1 MWFGLS
7 KRLCQSTQCSVRTC
21 NIMQPDFPRYWQDGP
36 ILNIISENNLS
47 ICASGVGRH
56 GFALIISNHHV
67 ILAQV
72 PWSKIASFCFLGL
85 GLLWSDHRTR
95 TIPRV
100 ESLPFGVHVYK
111 GASTSLRV
119 ASGWR
124 DMIIVVTQPLERK
137 CFFFSAA
144 VS

>member
-72 PWSKIASFCFLGL
+72 PWSKIAFFLLFGFRL
-85 GLLWSDHRTR
+85 
-95 TIPRV
+95 IV
-100 ESLPFGVHVYK
+100 EWPQNAYYPKGREPTFWGTCLQ

-137 CFFFSAA
+137 CFFYSAA